1 MMRRMTKEDDALQSA
16 IIDQIN
22 AELGASGINMK
33 QFAAILGKPYDST
46 RNYLRKE
53 RSMPLGFFL
62 EIAGAL
68 NVDVTVIVERAKQ
81 RLER

>member
-1 MMRRMTKEDDALQSA
+1 MGRMTKEDDAFQSA

-22 AELGASGINMK
+22 AELGASGISMK
-33 QFAAILGKPYDST
+33 QLAVILGKPYDST
-46 RNYLRKE
+46 RNYLKKE

-68 NVDVTVIVERAKQ
+68 NIDVTIIMERAKQ

>member
-1 MMRRMTKEDDALQSA
+1 MMVLMTKEDDALQSA

-22 AELGASGINMK
+22 AELGASGISMK
-33 QFAAILGKPYDST
+33 QLAALLGKPYDST
-46 RNYLRKE
+46 RNYLKKE

-68 NVDVTVIVERAKQ
+68 NLDVTIIVERAKQ
-81 RLER
+81 RLEQ